1 MKKAYRKTKLRQNK
15 KQALEYYFDNRLKMA
30 LAFAAKAR
38 GINESCLVEEILQKH
53 YEKIF

>member
-30 LAFAAKAR
+30 LSFAAKAK